1 MDATH
6 RTDDEQAARWNGP
19 AANAWVEAQSLVEG
33 VLRPFEDLLVE
44 AMSADREGHVL
55 GERDRVLGERDRVL
69 DVGCGTGSTTL
80 AVARRL
86 GAAGHVVGVDI
97 SEPMLTAARAR
108 AEQTDTQASFI
119 HADAQE
125 YAFEPATFDA
135 VMSRFGVMFF
145 KDSVRAFANLR
156 RAAKDGAVL
165 RFIAWRGPAEN
176 PFMTTAERAA
186 APLLPNLPARRP
198 DEPGQFA
205 FADADRIRRILEEAG
220 WTGIDIRPRDVTC
233 TLPESELIRYFSRF
247 GPLGLILGEAD
258 EQTRARVLETVRAAF
273 DPFVQGAEVRFTAAS
288 WLVGARAS
296 SA

>member
-1 MDATH
+1 MDVTR
-6 RTDDEQAARWNGP
+6 RTDDEQTTRWNGP
-19 AANAWVEAQSLVEG
+19 AGSAWVEAQPLVDG
-33 VLRPFEDLLVE
+33 VLKPFEDLLVE
-44 AMSADREGHVL
+44 ALAAGHAGQVL
-55 GERDRVLGERDRVL
+55 DDDSCVL
-69 DVGCGTGSTTL
+69 DVGCGTGTTTL

-86 GAAGHVVGVDI
+86 GAAGHIVGVDI
-97 SEPMLTAARAR
+97 SEPMIGAARAR
-108 AEQTDTQASFI
+108 AEQADSPASFI

-125 YAFEPATFDA
+125 YAFEPATYDV

-145 KDSVRAFANLR
+145 NDSVRAFANLR
-156 RAAKDGAVL
+156 RAAKDGAEL
-165 RFIAWRGPAEN
+165 RFVAWRGPAEN

-205 FADADRIRRILEEAG
+205 FADADKVRRILAEAG
-220 WTGIDIRPRDVTC
+220 WTGIDIQPKDVTC

-247 GPLGLILGEAD
+247 GPLGLILGGAD
-258 EQTRARVLETVRAAF
+258 EQTRARVVETVRAAF
-273 DPFVQGAEVRFTAAS
+273 EPFVQGAEVRFTAAS